1 MHCELNPSIIYTEFT
16 AVVRQQKEVG
26 YIYTIILLLKITR
39 NLLNFNYS
47 IAIWKVFE
55 NIFSTSYFK
64 IHSSLKLSFFF
75 FFIKNYIKLLN
86 SLSLNNPLH
95 FTWAFITLNEKHSVK
110 CERGSHSGTSLPK
123 GFMKAN
129 LTGFKN
135 FLGQSSFDR
144 SYFWLPADRIPDLSI
159 FL

>member
-75 FFIKNYIKLLN
+75 SLLKIILNY
-86 SLSLNNPLH
+86 
-95 FTWAFITLNEKHSVK
+95 
-110 CERGSHSGTSLPK
+110 
-123 GFMKAN
+123 
-129 LTGFKN
+129 
-135 FLGQSSFDR
+135 
-144 SYFWLPADRIPDLSI
+144 
-159 FL
+159 